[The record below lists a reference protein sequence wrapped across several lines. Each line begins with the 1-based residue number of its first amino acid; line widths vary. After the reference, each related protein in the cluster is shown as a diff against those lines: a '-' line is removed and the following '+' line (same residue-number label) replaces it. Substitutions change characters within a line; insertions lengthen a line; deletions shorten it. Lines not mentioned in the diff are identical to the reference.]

1 MNLSS
6 KIAIRYLFGKKSTNA
21 INWITWIV
29 ISGMAIGT
37 AAMIISM
44 SVFNGFEN
52 LISGLFNAYN
62 PDLKVTPSNGIY
74 FDISE
79 KQLNDVLDIQ
89 GVEEVSKVLQEVALF
104 EYDGSQEAGYIKGVD
119 AFYSDVTDIDSTII
133 RGSFVLNEKN
143 VSYGVLGV
151 GMFNKL
157 SVNPGDALTPITVYM
172 PSKGKR
178 GPLDKDYKSLSLYAK
193 GVFSIGNEDDGQ
205 VIISNYEFVNRLLG
219 SPNTISQIEIKTA
232 DNSDES
238 FIRDQLAALLGADV
252 TVKNRYEQD
261 EAYLKIMNIEKF
273 VAFLLVALTIL
284 IISFNLVGSL
294 WMIVLDKKK
303 DISIL
308 RSMGMTSGQIRSLF
322 LRLGIFIGS
331 MGLIIGI
338 ILALIIYSLQ
348 KQFGIVS
355 VPPGFMIDSYPID
368 LRFTD
373 FIATI
378 FTVLIIAF
386 IASIL
391 PAHRAKSISAYVR
404 HE

>member
-1 MNLSS
+1 MQLSS

-62 PDLKVTPSNGIY
+62 PDLKVTPASGIY
-74 FDISE
+74 FNIDEHQIEDILE
-79 KQLNDVLDIQ
+79 IKDI
-89 GVEEVSKVLQEVALF
+89 EAVSKVLQEVALF
-104 EYDGSQEAGYIKGVD
+104 EYEGSQEAGYIKGVD
-119 AFYSDVTDIDSTII
+119 KNFSKVTDVDSTLI
-133 RGSFVLNEKN
+133 RGNFILHENSI
-143 VSYGVLGV
+143 SYGVLGV
-151 GMFNKL
+151 GMYNKL

-172 PSKGKR
+172 PNKGKR
-178 GPLDKDYKSLSLYAK
+178 GPLEKDYKSLSLYAK

-205 VIISNYEFVNRLLG
+205 IIISNYDFVNRLLG
-219 SPNTISQIEIKTA
+219 NPGNISQLEIKTTEFFDEENVRKRLKA
-232 DNSDES
+232 ILGSD
-238 FIRDQLAALLGADV
+238 IV
-252 TVKNRYEQD
+252 IKNRYEQD
-261 EAYLKIMNIEKF
+261 EAYLRIMNIEKF

-308 RSMGMTSGQIRSLF
+308 RSMGMTSNDIKSLF
-322 LRLGIFIGS
+322 IRLGIFIGA
-331 MGLIIGI
+331 MGLTIGI
-338 ILALIIYSLQ
+338 ILALIIYFLQ

-368 LRFTD
+368 LKWID

-386 IASIL
+386 IASLL
-391 PAHRAKSISAYVR
+391 PANRAKNISAYVR

>member
-1 MNLSS
+1 MQLSS

-62 PDLKVTPSNGIY
+62 PDLKVTPASGIY
-74 FDISE
+74 FNIDEHQIEDILE
-79 KQLNDVLDIQ
+79 IKDI
-89 GVEEVSKVLQEVALF
+89 EAVSKVLQEVALF
-104 EYDGSQEAGYIKGVD
+104 EYEGSQEAGYIKGVD
-119 AFYSDVTDIDSTII
+119 KNFSKVTDVDSTLI
-133 RGSFVLNEKN
+133 RGNFILHENSI
-143 VSYGVLGV
+143 SYGVLGV
-151 GMFNKL
+151 GMYNKL

-172 PSKGKR
+172 PNKGKR
-178 GPLDKDYKSLSLYAK
+178 GPLEKDYKSLSLYAK

-205 VIISNYEFVNRLLG
+205 IIISNYDFVNRLLG
-219 SPNTISQIEIKTA
+219 NPDNISQLEIKTTEFF
-232 DNSDES
+232 DEENVRKRLKA
-238 FIRDQLAALLGADV
+238 ILGPDIV
-252 TVKNRYEQD
+252 IKNRYEQD
-261 EAYLKIMNIEKF
+261 EAYLRIMNIEKF

-308 RSMGMTSGQIRSLF
+308 RSMGMTSNDIKSLF
-322 LRLGIFIGS
+322 IRLGIFIGA
-331 MGLIIGI
+331 MGLTIGI
-338 ILALIIYSLQ
+338 ILALIIYFLQ

-368 LRFTD
+368 LKWID

-386 IASIL
+386 IASLL
-391 PAHRAKSISAYVR
+391 PANRAKNISAYVR